1 MVEVQENKTREP
13 GGAILVIEDSP
24 TQAAYL
30 NDILESGGYRVIVAG
45 SGREALAMIPAARPS
60 LIISDVI
67 MPGLDGYELSHS
79 VRALGECGNVPIILL
94 TALSDPHDVVR
105 ALECGADAFI
115 TKPYGDELLL
125 SRIGYLLTNPRPH
138 AGAAAQPALEITFAG
153 QRYEITAGRRQI
165 IDLLLSTYET
175 AIQKNNELGRAR
187 DDLNSLNKRLEA
199 ANRELE
205 AFNYTVSHDLR
216 TPLTNIS
223 GYSQLLLELYATPLG
238 EAGTEYVQEI
248 YQTTLRMNALI
259 NDLMR
264 FARLYDQELK
274 REEINLSTMALAIAT
289 ELRMGAPERQV
300 DFRIEEDVRCNA
312 DPGFMQVVLANLL
325 GNAWKYTGQREVAR
339 IEFGVADV
347 DGRRVCYVRD
357 NGAGFDMKDAHR
369 LFGAFQRLHG
379 REFEGT
385 GIGLATVQ
393 RIIQR
398 HGGSVWAEGEPDRGA
413 TFFFTLSPD

>member
-1 MVEVQENKTREP
+1 MEVQERESAGP
-13 GGAILVIEDSP
+13 DGAILVIEDSP

-30 NDILESGGYRVIVAG
+30 CDMLESSGYRTVVAG
-45 SGREALAMIPAARPS
+45 SGREALKMIPAACPA

-67 MPGLDGYELSHS
+67 MPELDGYELCHS
-79 VRALGECGNVPIILL
+79 VRALGACGNVPIVLL
-94 TALSDPHDVVR
+94 TALSTPHDVVR
-105 ALECGADAFI
+105 GLECGADAFI
-115 TKPYGDELLL
+115 TKPYSAEFLL
-125 SRIGYLLTNPRPH
+125 SRIAYLLADPRQH
-138 AGAAAQPALEITFAG
+138 CTSGGRPALEITFAG

-165 IDLLLSTYET
+165 IDLLLCTYET
-175 AIQKNNELGRAR
+175 AIQKNNELIRAR

-223 GYSQLLLELYATPLG
+223 GYSQLLLELYAGPLG
-238 EAGTEYVQEI
+238 ETGTEYLREI
-248 YQTTLRMNALI
+248 CLATERMNTLI
-259 NDLMR
+259 SDLMR
-264 FARLYDQELK
+264 FARLNDQELK
-274 REEINLSTMALAIAT
+274 REEVDLSAMAQAISM
-289 ELRMGAPERQV
+289 ELRMGAPQRQI
-300 DFRIEEDVRCNA
+300 DFGIEQNVRCNA

-325 GNAWKYTGQREVAR
+325 GNAWKYTAQREKAR
-339 IEFGVADV
+339 IEFGMTEAQ
-347 DGRRVCYVRD
+347 GRRACYVRD

-398 HGGSVWAEGEPDRGA
+398 HGGRVWAEGEVDRGA